1 MGILIS
7 GLPQAIEIDD
17 VIYDI
22 NTDYQTCLRIIMAFE
37 DNNLAAFEKIHI
49 LINLLYKETPH
60 DFEQAYLKGIK
71 FLDCGE
77 SHEDKDSCKI
87 ERDRLYSFEHDE
99 KYIFSGVDRVFNGRL
114 SKGDYVH
121 WWEFV
126 MAFMELP
133 DDCTMSRILY
143 FRTQHSRG
151 KLTKDE
157 MRVWNENRELFELPE
172 SLSYEEEQAKNKFM
186 ELLKNNS
193 LS

>member
-37 DNNLAAFEKIHI
+37 DNNLAAFEKINI

-71 FLDCGE
+71 FLDCGG

-87 ERDRLYSFEHDE
+87 ESARLYSFEHDE
-99 KYIFSGVDRVFNGRL
+99 KYIFSGVDKVLNGRL
-114 SKGDYVH
+114 SKGDHVH

-133 DDCTMSRILY
+133 EDCTMSRILY
-143 FRTQHSRG
+143 FRTQHSKG